1 MSALLVSIYRII
13 LILFDGLVRV
23 CELIYSFGIQGKG
36 VTLGEDKICVIELF
50 SCVMYVDRFRYF
62 LGAAIL
68 NIERFSKVLKV
79 EVILSIFSL
88 EIILCAAFTG
98 EQTLRATMMQHM
110 NPQGTIAVQDDSP

>member
-1 MSALLVSIYRII
+1 MCVLLVSIYLII
-13 LILFDGLVRV
+13 LVLFEGPVRV
-23 CELIYSFGIQGKG
+23 CELIYPFGKQGRKG

-62 LGAAIL
+62 PGAAIL

-79 EVILSIFSL
+79 GIMMSVFFL

-98 EQTLRATMMQHM
+98 EQTSGRQ
-110 NPQGTIAVQDDSP
+110 